1 MSLHLAQQPEADEL
15 LERNPFALV
24 LGMLLDQQV
33 PIEWAFSSPL
43 KVEQRL
49 GGELTVRAVAE
60 HDPDGLIKVF
70 AEPPATHRYPK
81 AMAVR
86 AQALARFVMERYDGD
101 MAALWTEAKSG
112 KELFTR
118 LKELPGFGEAKAQI
132 FLALLGKQLGVQPR
146 GWRTAA
152 GAYGKQ
158 GSYKS
163 VADIVDPESL
173 QRVRDYKAKMKA
185 AAKAAKAKG

>member
-1 MSLHLAQQPEADEL
+1 MSLRLAQQEDADAL
-15 LERNPFALV
+15 LARNPFALV

-81 AMAVR
+81 AMAQR
-86 AQALARFVMERYDGD
+86 AQALAQFVMDRYDGD
-101 MAALWTEAKSG
+101 MAALWTEAKTG
-112 KELFTR
+112 AELLKR

-158 GSYKS
+158 GSYRS

-185 AAKAAKAKG
+185 AAKQANTKS